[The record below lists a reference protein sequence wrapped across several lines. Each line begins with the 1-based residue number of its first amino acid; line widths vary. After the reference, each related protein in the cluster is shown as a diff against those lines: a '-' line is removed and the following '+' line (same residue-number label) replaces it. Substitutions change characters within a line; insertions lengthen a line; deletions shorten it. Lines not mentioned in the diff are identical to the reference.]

1 VSGPWTGRR
10 LHFVGIGG
18 AGMSG
23 WARVALQLG
32 AQVSGTDRADSPAL
46 GRLASAGAQVHVGHD
61 AAHVPARAE
70 VVFSSAVP
78 AGNPER
84 AVARANGWPERP
96 RADLL
101 RELTAMKRTI
111 AVAGAHGKTTTTS
124 MAAHILLEL
133 GMGPGYLIGG
143 TLSSTG
149 ENADWGTGEWLVVE
163 ADESDRSM
171 LALDVDVAVVTN
183 VELDHHAVYASLAEV
198 RDVFRAFL
206 AAPPQAVLPDRPE
219 VVELRG
225 GRPYKP
231 FDLPPAPLEL
241 LLPGSHNQR
250 NAQAAIEA
258 AVLAGAP
265 RDAAAAALASFRGA
279 GRRFE
284 ELGRTPEG
292 ARVVDDYAHHP
303 TEVAATLRAAR
314 EEARTGR
321 VVAVFQPHLF
331 SRTQHLATE
340 FGAALALADLP
351 ALVDVYPARERPED
365 FPGVSGL
372 TLAEAVADAAP
383 GREVLWLR
391 DLDHAERVLR
401 TRLRPDDL
409 VLVMGAGDVDALGRR
424 LVGSG

>member
-1 VSGPWTGRR
+1 
-10 LHFVGIGG
+10 
-18 AGMSG
+18 MSG

-32 AQVSGTDRADSPAL
+32 AQVSGTDRADSPVLA
-46 GRLASAGAQVHVGHD
+46 RLAAAGAQVHVGHD
-61 AAHVPARAE
+61 AEHVPPGAE

-84 AVARANGWPERP
+84 AVARAHGWPERP

-101 RELTAMKRTI
+101 RELTSLRRTI

-124 MAAHILLEL
+124 MVAHILLEL
-133 GMGPGYLIGG
+133 GLSPGYLIGG
-143 TLSSTG
+143 TLSTTG
-149 ENADWGTGEWLVVE
+149 RNADWGTGTWLVVE

-183 VELDHHAVYASLAEV
+183 VELDHHAAYASLAEV

-206 AAPPQAVLPDRPE
+206 AAPAHAVLLDRPE
-219 VVELRG
+219 VVALRG
-225 GRPYKP
+225 GHPYVA
-231 FDLPPAPLEL
+231 FDLPSSPVEL
-241 LLPGSHNQR
+241 RLPGEHNQR

-258 AVLAGAP
+258 AVLAGAS
-265 RDAAAAALASFRGA
+265 RAAATGALASFRGA

-284 ELGRTPEG
+284 EVGRTPQG

-314 EEARTGR
+314 EQAGASR

-331 SRTQHLATE
+331 SRTQHLAAE

-365 FPGVSGL
+365 FPGISGL

-383 GREVLWLR
+383 GREVLWLG
-391 DLDHAERVLR
+391 DLERAEQVLR
-401 TRLRPDDL
+401 ARLRPSDL
-409 VLVMGAGDVDALGRR
+409 VLVMGAGDVDALARR
-424 LVGSG
+424 LVGRG